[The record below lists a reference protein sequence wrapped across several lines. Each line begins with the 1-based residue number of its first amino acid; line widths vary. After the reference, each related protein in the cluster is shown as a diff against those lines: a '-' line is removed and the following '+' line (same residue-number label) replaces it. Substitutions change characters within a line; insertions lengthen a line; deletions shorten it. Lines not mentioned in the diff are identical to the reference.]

1 MMYRKFL
8 GIYVRPE
15 SERAKNVEKIDEV
28 KSLHRYNF
36 IGALVLEYTCW
47 FSANILNIPV
57 FSALSMGSTHVVAVI
72 LYMKRE
78 RFLGAN
84 TNQFSQS
91 IITTQQTWLL
101 LRSHHLQW

>member
-28 KSLHRYNF
+28 KVCIDIIS
-36 IGALVLEYTCW
+36 GALVLEFTCW

-57 FSALSMGSTHVVAVI
+57 FSALSIGSTHVVAVI